1 MPWST
6 NFAFLVF
13 YIFRFF
19 PLPEIYGTDVCDDKG
34 RVEEGI
40 AEYGRSEDQVGVVER
55 DHLPA
60 RRHVEVVGG
69 EDHHQHVGAE
79 EDHHQLAED
88 VDVEDLNVEVSHCAL
103 SEGEYVV
110 GCAEDHDDVVD
121 EEGDED
127 VVEEKV
133 VGGDV
138 AANIFADEVNWH
150 HSKKKIPHLCKYH
163 SERKVPSC
171 HIADWSALMYI
182 KS

>member
-1 MPWST
+1 M
-6 NFAFLVF
+6 V
-13 YIFRFF
+13 
-19 PLPEIYGTDVCDDKG
+19 G
-34 RVEEGI
+34 R
-40 AEYGRSEDQVGVVER
+40 
-55 DHLPA
+55 
-60 RRHVEVVGG
+60 

-103 SEGEYVV
+103 REGEYVV

-138 AANIFADEVNWH
+138 AANIFADEVN
-150 HSKKKIPHLCKYH
+150 
-163 SERKVPSC
+163 
-171 HIADWSALMYI
+171 
-182 KS
+182 